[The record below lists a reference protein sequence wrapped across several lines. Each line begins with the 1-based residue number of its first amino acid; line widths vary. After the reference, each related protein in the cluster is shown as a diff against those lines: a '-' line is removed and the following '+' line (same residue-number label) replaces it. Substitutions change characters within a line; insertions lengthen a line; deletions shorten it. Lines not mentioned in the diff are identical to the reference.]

1 MIANQMDQGEE
12 VEAEGEEDMIYDDE
26 DFDPDQIFAQIGLT
40 NEQLQNLTEEDL
52 QQLSEA

>member
-40 NEQLQNLTEEDL
+40 NEQL
-52 QQLSEA
+52 